1 MTTPTDFDMNLV
13 RQAQREGRLEQMW
26 WMLQGIA
33 ESGRIDLCLEALRFI
48 QGHQP
53 LDLTHSFTVYDR
65 MSALGSPD
73 VRNALI
79 TSMARQANREQ
90 PSRTQILEKLLE
102 YSHAWDRAALTLAAS
117 ATTRVSGLWKKMS
130 LAEQVILRA
139 LGASAGAG
147 EPGPRSLRDVTGALG
162 IFEPLLPEIEV
173 RLKLDSFVESQLLHR
188 DAEGRYRFVDEQDRK
203 HVVHFGD
210 LPQLIR
216 EHPGGFI
223 GMLSFENFAALGN
236 ALKRN
241 KLFSLL
247 DCFGL
252 DANVWKNRE
261 SFLSGL
267 QEWRRIAQTRPTT
280 KDLARAA
287 KTVIDDMAERIR
299 FEVQQSGQTDDFL
312 YFSGRKLGLRNMKLS
327 QLTLLLPR
335 RLDIDAGT
343 IKKLDEWIL
352 RESFS
357 QKIFVILTMRADKS
371 GMREE
376 ADLSGHDIVVLEDS
390 DMFRLAFSRDQDA
403 AFMKRVLE
411 SCDLDS
417 LSPYESQA
425 PVREM
430 FYGREGLVKE
440 ILRSPKGYALVG
452 TRRLGKTSLLFR
464 LQDEIKKRP
473 RAETL
478 FLECG
483 GVTDALA
490 LAERIS
496 VGLKFQLPQTFTLVD
511 FERALRRWLD
521 TAGREL
527 YCFFD
532 EIDDFVATGKP
543 AEALWQIFKSLSFE
557 GRMTVYVA
565 GFSELFARFRDYE
578 SLFFNF
584 LIFRK
589 LSYLDRQSAV
599 ALVTNPM
606 QELGIAFEDTDTLV
620 AAVLEKTST
629 HPNIIQ
635 IFCDLL
641 VKRLAQR
648 KRRVILASDIEE
660 LARHP
665 DFEEAIVR
673 VMNSNLIRPIEKLL
687 LLLVAWQNIRPIS
700 GSQVADLLADWEIAI
715 SLEEV
720 TRILDRLVLYAV
732 FEEREGQYDFAHPYF
747 ATILQHRDVESMIMY
762 YTGEVA
768 KERGTG
774 ESKRRKKV

>member
-1 MTTPTDFDMNLV
+1 MNRV

-33 ESGRIDLCLEALRFI
+33 ESGRIDLCLDALRFI

-53 LDLTHSFTVYDR
+53 LDLAHTFTVYDR
-65 MSALGSPD
+65 MGTLGSPD
-73 VRNALI
+73 IRNSLV
-79 TSMARQANREQ
+79 TSLTKLANRE
-90 PSRTQILEKLLE
+90 PTARTQILERLLE
-102 YSHAWDRAALTLAAS
+102 YSKGWDRDAEKLAAS
-117 ATTRVSGLWKKMS
+117 ITTRVSGLWKKLS
-130 LAEQVILRA
+130 LAEKVILRA
-139 LGASAGAG
+139 LGSSAGAG
-147 EPGPRSLRDVTGALG
+147 EPGPRSLREITGALG

-173 RLKLDSFVESQLLHR
+173 RLKLDGFVETQLLRR
-188 DAEGRYRFVDEQDRK
+188 DADGRYQFSDEQDRK

-210 LPQLIR
+210 IPQLIR
-216 EHPGGFI
+216 EHAHEFI
-223 GMLSFENFAALGN
+223 GLLSFDNFAALGN
-236 ALKRN
+236 AIKRS
-241 KLFSLL
+241 KQISMAHWL

-261 SFLSGL
+261 GFIALL
-267 QEWRRIAQTRPTT
+267 QEWRRVLQTHPTT

-287 KTVIDDMAERIR
+287 DPIINDMTGRIR
-299 FEVQQSGQTDDFL
+299 FELQQSGQTDDFL
-312 YFSGRKLGLRNMKLS
+312 YFAGRKLGLRNMKLS

-335 RLDIDAGT
+335 RPDLDANAIT
-343 IKKLDEWIL
+343 RLDEWIL
-352 RESFS
+352 RESFT
-357 QKIFVILTMRADKS
+357 QKIFVILTMRPDRTRL
-371 GMREE
+371 REE
-376 ADLSGHDIVVLEDS
+376 AAQSGHDIVVLEES
-390 DMFRLAFSRDQDA
+390 DMFQLALSREPDG
-403 AFMKRVLE
+403 AFMKRVLDG
-411 SCDLDS
+411 CDLES

-473 RAETL
+473 RAETV

-490 LAERIS
+490 LAERVAFS
-496 VGLKFQLPQTFTLVD
+496 LKLPLPQAFTLAD
-511 FERALRRWLD
+511 FERSLRRWLD
-521 TAGREL
+521 SSGREL

-532 EIDDFVATGKP
+532 EIDDFVAIGKA
-543 AEALWQIFKSLSFE
+543 AEPLWQIFKSLSFE
-557 GRMTVYVA
+557 GRMAIYVA

-599 ALVTNPM
+599 ALVTTPM
-606 QELGIAFEDTDTLV
+606 LELGLTFEDQDTLV
-620 AAVLEKTST
+620 AAILEKTST

-635 IFCDLL
+635 IFSDLL

-648 KRRVILASDIEE
+648 KRRTILAGDIEE
-660 LARHP
+660 TARHP

-687 LLLVAWQNIRPIS
+687 LLLVAWQNIRPLS
-700 GSQVADLLADWEIAI
+700 GQQVADLLGDWEINI

-747 ATILQHRDVESMIMY
+747 ATILQHRDMESMIMH
-762 YTGEVA
+762 YTDEVS
-768 KERGTG
+768 KERGL
-774 ESKRRKKV
+774 SRKSTREKKG

>member
-1 MTTPTDFDMNLV
+1 MNLV

-26 WMLQGIA
+26 WMLQNIA

-53 LDLTHSFTVYDR
+53 VDLTHSFTVYDR
-65 MSALGSPD
+65 VGALGSPD
-73 VRNALI
+73 IRNYLV
-79 TSMARQANREQ
+79 TSLAKVANRET
-90 PSRTQILEKLLE
+90 SCRTQILEKLLE
-102 YSHAWDRAALTLAAS
+102 YSRGWDREAEKLSTS
-117 ATTRVSGLWKKMS
+117 ATTRVSGLWKKLS
-130 LAEQVILRA
+130 LAEKVILRA
-139 LGASAGAG
+139 LGSSAGAG
-147 EPGPRSLRDVTGALG
+147 EPGPRSLREINGALG

-173 RLKLDSFVESQLLHR
+173 RLKLDGFVETQLLRR
-188 DAEGRYRFVDEQDRK
+188 DAEGRYQFSDEQDRR

-210 LPQLIR
+210 IPQLIR
-216 EHPGGFI
+216 EHDAEFVA
-223 GMLSFENFAALGN
+223 MLSFENFAALGN
-236 ALKRN
+236 ALKRS
-241 KLFSLL
+241 KQISMAHWL

-252 DANVWKNRE
+252 DANIWKSRE
-261 SFLSGL
+261 SFIGGL
-267 QEWRRIAQTRPTT
+267 QEWRRVSQTHPTT

-287 KTVIDDMAERIR
+287 EAVVDDLSGRIR
-299 FEVQQSGQTDDFL
+299 FEIQQSGQTDDFL
-312 YFSGRKLGLRNMKLS
+312 YYTGRKLGLRNMKLS

-335 RLDIDAGT
+335 RIDLDAGA

-352 RESFS
+352 RESFT
-357 QKIFVILTMRADKS
+357 QKIFVILTVRPDRNR
-371 GMREE
+371 MREE
-376 ADLSGHDIVVLEDS
+376 ASQSGHDIVVLEES
-390 DMFRLAFSRDQDA
+390 DLFQLALAREQDT
-403 AFMKRVLE
+403 AFMKRVLDR
-411 SCDLDS
+411 CDLES
-417 LSPYESQA
+417 MSPFESQA

-430 FYGREGLVKE
+430 FYGREGLLKE

-473 RAETL
+473 RAETI

-483 GVTDALA
+483 GVTAPLA

-496 VGLKFQLPQTFTLVD
+496 FALKFQLPQQFTLVD

-521 TAGREL
+521 SAGRDL

-532 EIDDFVATGKP
+532 EIDDFVAIGKA
-543 AEALWQIFKSLSFE
+543 AEPLWQIFKSLSFE
-557 GRMTVYVA
+557 GRMTIYVA

-599 ALVTNPM
+599 ALVVNPM
-606 QELGIAFEDTDTLV
+606 QELGLSFEDPDTLV
-620 AAVLEKTST
+620 AAILEKTST

-648 KRRVILASDIEE
+648 NRRMVLASDVEE
-660 LARHP
+660 VARHP

-687 LLLVAWQNIRPIS
+687 LLLVAWQNIRPLS
-700 GSQVADLLADWEIAI
+700 GQQVADLLADWEVKI

-747 ATILQHRDVESMIMY
+747 ATILQHRDMESMIMY
-762 YTGEVA
+762 YTDEVS
-768 KERGTG
+768 KERGG
-774 ESKRRKKV
+774 EKGVMKREGKAG